1 MYFIERMLRYLAR
14 TYMTMLDCV
23 APTRNRRREAQEEI
37 LADLNT
43 CSDQLQ
49 QRLGHMELR
58 ITRCTESAM
67 VHARLAKK
75 APAAARGREL
85 TRAKMFM
92 QDRRRLQAE
101 HEKGL
106 RMSHLLQMQ
115 VDSIMSSHMDM
126 MLVQTMRSYNSTAT
140 MLSMPNLTAQIE
152 KLSDN
157 LADRSHELQSL
168 QDALNTISTSM
179 TIDPG
184 MLMMGEDDG
193 GGDEQQ
199 QHHQHQGL
207 SEDEGLMREL
217 EQLLRS
223 TDDED
228 EPEVVAVV
236 VTLPSPPPANPKPP
250 PPPPT
255 DNDAEQQPPLA
266 AAPEA
271 PEARQQQQPV
281 AAA

>member
-184 MLMMGEDDG
+184 MLMMGEDDN
-193 GGDEQQ
+193 GGDEL

-236 VTLPSPPPANPKPP
+236 TLPSPPPANPKPP

-255 DNDAEQQPPLA
+255 DNDAEQPPLA
-266 AAPEA
+266 APEA
-271 PEARQQQQPV
+271 QQHQPV

>member
-1 MYFIERMLRYLAR
+1 MLRYLAR

-49 QRLGHMELR
+49 QRLGHMETR
-58 ITRCTESAM
+58 ITRCTENAM
-67 VHARLAKK
+67 VHARLAKRT
-75 APAAARGREL
+75 PIAARGREL

-168 QDALNTISTSM
+168 QEALNTISTSM
-179 TIDPG
+179 TIDSG
-184 MLMMGEDDG
+184 SSSLLMGEEDS
-193 GGDEQQ
+193 EEHP
-199 QHHQHQGL
+199 QHGC
-207 SEDEGLMREL
+207 EDEGLMREL
-217 EQLLRS
+217 EQLLNS
-223 TDDED
+223 TDED
-228 EPEVVAVV
+228 DEVVVQIVA
-236 VTLPSPPPANPKPP
+236 LPSPPPPHTNPKPP

-255 DNDAEQQPPLA
+255 NNDAEQALLV
-266 AAPEA
+266 PEA
-271 PEARQQQQPV
+271 PV